1 MTPIGHAAVSVLAG
15 QAGRRLPLWALVLG
29 GVLPDADYALA
40 GFDFFVSIHRVVTHS
55 WALAFAAALLAAGI
69 AREEKGWAAL
79 AAFTGVVLHCLA
91 DSVMDSSAANGI
103 GVALFWPFSGW
114 MFSPFNLAP
123 GVTHEER
130 LPDLWTMLQRSAWVL
145 KWEAPFWLLAG
156 WLWLRRRKAPAFRQ
170 GEPHARGM
178 V

>member
-29 GVLPDADYALA
+29 GVLPDADYVFA
-40 GFDFFVSIHRVVTHS
+40 GFDFFVSIHRVVTHN
-55 WALAFAAALLAAGI
+55 LAFAFAAGLLAAGI
-69 AREEKGWAAL
+69 ARREKGWVAL
-79 AAFTGVVLHCLA
+79 AAFTGVALHCLM
-91 DSVMDSSAANGI
+91 DSVMDSNPANGI

-130 LPDLWTMLQRSAWVL
+130 LPDLWTMLRRSAWAL
-145 KWEAPFWLLAG
+145 QLEAPVWLLAG
-156 WLWLRRRKAPAFRQ
+156 WIWLRRRKAPAYK